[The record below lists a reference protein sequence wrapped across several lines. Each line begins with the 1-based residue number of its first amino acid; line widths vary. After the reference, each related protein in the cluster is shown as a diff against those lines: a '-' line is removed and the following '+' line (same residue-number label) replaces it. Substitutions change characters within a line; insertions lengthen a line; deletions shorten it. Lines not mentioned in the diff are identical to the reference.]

1 MARTAPKVRRT
12 AREQL
17 MDQQGRA
24 YAKAAAASFK
34 EGKFTA
40 TQTGA
45 KRMAE
50 ERKNFS
56 DMGEMMKSVEGGTG
70 ETEEYIRSG
79 KYKKKGKK

>member
-1 MARTAPKVRRT
+1 MARESPTGRRS
-12 AREQL
+12 ARQQL

-45 KRMAE
+45 RKMAE
-50 ERKNFS
+50 NRKQFS
-56 DMGEMMKSVEGGTG
+56 DMGEMMKSMEEGTG
-70 ETEEYIRSG
+70 TAENFIKTG
-79 KYKKKGKK
+79 KYKKGK